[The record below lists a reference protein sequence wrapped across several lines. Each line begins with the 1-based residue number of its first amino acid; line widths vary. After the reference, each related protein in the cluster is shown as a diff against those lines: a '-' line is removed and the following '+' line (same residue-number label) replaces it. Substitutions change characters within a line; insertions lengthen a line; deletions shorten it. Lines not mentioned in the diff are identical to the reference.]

1 MNATS
6 ASVLT
11 IGHST
16 HDSEAFVALLQR
28 YGVTEAADVRSSP
41 YSRFNP
47 QFNRETLANRLAA
60 RGIEYVFPGKE
71 LGGRPDDASCYEN
84 GRVRYDRV
92 SKIPSFQ
99 EGLQRIVRDMNGRR
113 IALMCSEKE
122 PLECHRTLLVAQ
134 ALQAQGIAVEH
145 ILANGDL
152 ETHAAAMGRLLSL
165 YDDPQQEDLFGPQ
178 DERIARAIA
187 KQTERI
193 AYKNK
198 FPVAP
203 SFPNNAQ
210 IAGQRT

>member
-16 HDSEAFVALLQR
+16 HESEAFVALLQR
-28 YGVTEAADVRSSP
+28 CGVTEVADVRSSP

-47 QFNRETLANRLAA
+47 QFNREALANRLAA
-60 RGIEYVFPGKE
+60 NGIEYAFLGRE

-92 SKIPSFQ
+92 SKTPSFQ

-134 ALQAQGIAVEH
+134 SLQAQGVAVEH

-152 ETHAAAMGRLLSL
+152 ETHAAAMNRLLSL
-165 YDDPQQEDLFGPQ
+165 HDDPGQADLFEPRN
-178 DERIARAIA
+178 ERIARAIA

-198 FPVAP
+198 MPAAP
-203 SFPNNAQ
+203 SFPNDAQ
-210 IAGQRT
+210 ITGQRT